1 MSLNFCHLLFT
12 GESKADEVPA
22 TPCSPPSSS
31 STSSSSSVTTQP
43 APRTDL
49 LPPPP
54 TDASPA
60 APVSRPP
67 SPSPSPPPETE
78 QPAASLSKEEEK
90 EEEAQ
95 AATELKHRTP
105 KNDLLEV
112 DRFTICGNRIDWAA
126 AAVTVVMNHSG
137 QTDSGGLSARLS
149 GPTAATSWVFI
160 QVGGDTVSYCEQGH
174 SLRPSRWGGS
184 LKSRSLT
191 KKTSAGFSQQERE
204 RGREASGWTGACVCV
219 CVCVCVCAC
228 VCVCVCA
235 CVCVHVWVCVCV

>member
-160 QVGGDTVSYCEQGH
+160 QVGGDTVSYCEEGH
-174 SLRPSRWGGS
+174 SLRPSRWGWKPEVEK
-184 LKSRSLT
+184 LDEENFSRIFT
-191 KKTSAGFSQQERE
+191 AGE
-204 RGREASGWTGACVCV
+204 RGREGGRRQDELV
-219 CVCVCVCAC
+219 
-228 VCVCVCA
+228 
-235 CVCVHVWVCVCV
+235 CVCVHVCECVSGV